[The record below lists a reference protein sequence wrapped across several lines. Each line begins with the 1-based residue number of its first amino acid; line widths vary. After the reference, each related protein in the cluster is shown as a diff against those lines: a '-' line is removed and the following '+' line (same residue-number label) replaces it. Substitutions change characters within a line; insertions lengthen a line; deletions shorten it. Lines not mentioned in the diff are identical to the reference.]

1 MGMSGTTTPFSNRRN
16 QIDEVAKD
24 MRECVEL
31 CVPDS
36 SSNSK
41 ALLLMLVDNWKD
53 ERLIELVNLTVG
65 KDNLSDITEEEI
77 QLVGMGEIQKTF
89 LGLIQ

>member
-1 MGMSGTTTPFSNRRN
+1 MGMSGETPFSNRRN

>member
-1 MGMSGTTTPFSNRRN
+1 MGMSGETPFNNRRN
-16 QIDEVAKD
+16 QIDEVAQD

-53 ERLIELVNLTVG
+53 ERLIELLNLTVG
-65 KDNLSDITEEEI
+65 KDNLSDITAEEI

>member
-1 MGMSGTTTPFSNRRN
+1 MGMSGDRTPFSDRRN

-65 KDNLSDITEEEI
+65 KDNLSDITADEI
-77 QLVGMGEIQKTF
+77 QAVIRG
-89 LGLIQ
+89 

>member
-1 MGMSGTTTPFSNRRN
+1 MSGTTTPFSNRRN